1 MLVQC
6 LYYKSLEFAVVA
18 VKGKH
23 VLQHSREGVPREV
36 LVVGGE
42 GGMSSRECEV
52 VKGAR

>member
-1 MLVQC
+1 M
-6 LYYKSLEFAVVA
+6 VA

-36 LVVGGE
+36 LVGGGGGE